1 MTVHRQLRSARGPGC
16 AQPEPGRLSPRA
28 MRRSVATVTGPKEVN
43 PADHVG
49 LGRSRRHHTV
59 QLRRNRAQINKSVLS
74 LGRDEQHPRTGV
86 GHDHAEVTSRQ
97 KRVHRT
103 RHGATSHRAQE
114 CSDELDRVQHRQ
126 RNTFLGAN
134 TVGSQRRRHSLDQAE
149 YLDVGVF
156 GIALP
161 DRDATTVA
169 IVDVSVNEPF
179 AHIEVVVHVIPP
191 DRLALPSHVD
201 RRTMR

>member
-1 MTVHRQLRSARGPGC
+1 MSHKS
-16 AQPEPGRLSPRA
+16 
-28 MRRSVATVTGPKEVN
+28 RRSVAAVTGSKEVS

-49 LGRSRRHHTV
+49 LRRSRRHHAA
-59 QLRRNRAQINKSVLS
+59 QLRRNSTQITKCVLA
-74 LGRDEQHPRTGV
+74 LGRDEQNPRTGV
-86 GHDHAEVTSRQ
+86 GHDHAEVTARQ
-97 KRVHRT
+97 QRVHRH
-103 RHGATSHRAQE
+103 RHGANSHRAQE

-134 TVGSQRRRHSLDQAE
+134 TVGSQRRSHSLDQAE
-149 YLDVGVF
+149 YLDVGVL

-169 IVDVSVNEPF
+169 VVDVSVNEPF

-191 DRLALPSHVD
+191 ARLALPSHVD